1 MRTGCDWSRDVK
13 SWLFLMFTVSVF
25 GLTVTFFF
33 HRAVWCWSTVMLA
46 CPALPPSWL
55 GIWCWGRSFHLMMHT
70 ARLSWRGHRFAQT
83 PAFIS
88 SYRNTNPKGL
98 KVCFLLLKL
107 CDKIKIITGAL
118 MGSLCP
124 VITSQTFYVGTI
136 FFLLY
141 NYTRQPFH
149 FPGDSFQLLLMT
161 LMLVTGWRVSY
172 CVEQHC

>member
-1 MRTGCDWSRDVK
+1 
-13 SWLFLMFTVSVF
+13 
-25 GLTVTFFF
+25 
-33 HRAVWCWSTVMLA
+33 
-46 CPALPPSWL
+46 
-55 GIWCWGRSFHLMMHT
+55 MMHT

-124 VITSQTFYVGTI
+124 VITSQTFFMWELFSFYSIT
-136 FFLLY
+136 LA
-141 NYTRQPFH
+141 NH
-149 FPGDSFQLLLMT
+149 FTFQFSAT
-161 LMLVTGWRVSY
+161 SNDAHACDRVTGVLL
-172 CVEQHC
+172 C

>member
-25 GLTVTFFF
+25 GLTVTFSF

-83 PAFIS
+83 LAFIS

-124 VITSQTFYVGTI
+124 VITSQTFLCGNYFLSTQLHSPTI
-136 FFLLY
+136 SLS
-141 NYTRQPFH
+141 R
-149 FPGDSFQLLLMT
+149 
-161 LMLVTGWRVSY
+161 R
-172 CVEQHC
+172 

>member
-1 MRTGCDWSRDVK
+1 
-13 SWLFLMFTVSVF
+13 MFTVSVF
-25 GLTVTFFF
+25 GLTVTFSF
-33 HRAVWCWSTVMLA
+33 HRAVWCWSTVTLA

-107 CDKIKIITGAL
+107 WQNQNYNWSTNGKSLPCDNKH
-118 MGSLCP
+118 
-124 VITSQTFYVGTI
+124 FYVGTI
-136 FFLLY
+136 FFLL

-172 CVEQHC
+172 FVEQHC